1 MAFWNLFGSTDEE
14 DKEKTSAPIVED
26 RWLGA
31 VAGNK
36 LDGYNNATYNWRLY
50 MIPDDDGE
58 GGGYMNGAVKAE
70 AKNTVIIAQTGV
82 TGIAIDNVSLN
93 IVKGDSGAFVTNGS
107 FTLIQPG
114 AADLLDQIQMS
125 KKVLGIK
132 AGMFANVPIFLELSF
147 KGYTEDIDDTEEEG
161 KPVTIDGPWCWQC
174 EIATI
179 DVGITEE
186 GSTYDFTIVIG
197 SQNAYSDIF
206 YTLPADTSMTG
217 STIKEC
223 ISDLQK
229 TLTKYREDN
238 YKEHSVQDEVE
249 FDLSQLQ
256 KVIGDDKIK
265 YNNYKS
271 AEQINRLM
279 NAQSEGIKTREEY
292 DKRLEENP
300 ESLDGGIKASG
311 GIWRRDRIQVKEG
324 TNFHRIFTTLLVMND
339 EFLKKCTAKK
349 GDMDDPNIDKDGFD
363 LTQTFKKWYRINA
376 FVEWKDYDHRRN
388 TYAKKITYQPVIYD
402 TCDGDQIMAAAE
414 NDTTKEEVN
423 VRIKEMQIKKAY
435 HYLYTGLNDQILNA
449 DISYHAGQLLL
460 GAPGGGKLGD
470 TSTNPNAP
478 GRTVSDGDPEGK
490 KSKSQIAAA
499 QLDVDGL
506 ADQLASDDALLQRVQ
521 DKLNL
526 TDAEIKELQDDEQK
540 RKNLAEAII
549 FLGEQKSNPLSYK
562 KSKGAGQNPYVPV
575 SPTDVVDDNYT
586 PEPSGYLYSAELL
599 SDTGGSET
607 VIGEL
612 SGATAINTLKNSL
625 NTKDKGDNEGSG
637 SRPGFS
643 YAASIV
649 STSGNT
655 SDGSAKATLFGYMF
669 QNVNDASILV
679 DLNLKVRGDPWYL
692 GEKPKDPTK
701 GRGLEQRIEDGGKAT
716 SLDAISYDGNDN
728 YFLFTMQTPR
738 VIDPD
743 VDDED
748 NNTGYMSQQDTAYFI
763 SGVYQ
768 IMGVTANF
776 NGGMFDL
783 DLNAKKQTALDLSK
797 YDLVNV
803 DYNLNKEEDDDGF
816 DPAAEADAVN
826 ARQLQ
831 EFNDKQG
838 GG

>member
-1 MAFWNLFGSTDEE
+1 MAEE
-14 DKEKTSAPIVED
+14 DKEKTSSPIVED

-36 LDGYNNATYNWRLY
+36 LDGYNNSTYNWRLY
-50 MIPDDDGE
+50 MIPDDKD
-58 GGGYMNGAVKAE
+58 GGGYMNGALKADPE
-70 AKNTVIIAQTGV
+70 NTVIIAQTGV

-93 IVKGDSGAFVTNGS
+93 IVKGNSGAFVTNGS

-114 AADLLDQIQMS
+114 AADLLDQIQLS

-147 KGYTEDIDDTEEEG
+147 KGYTEDLDDTDSEG

-179 DVGITEE
+179 DVNITEE

-217 STIKEC
+217 STIAEC
-223 ISDLQK
+223 IESLQE

-238 YKEHSVQDEVE
+238 YKEHAVQDEVE
-249 FDLSQLQ
+249 FDLSQLAS
-256 KVIGDDKIK
+256 VIKDDKIK
-265 YNNYKS
+265 YNSYEN

-279 NAQSEGIKTREEY
+279 NAQSQGIKTRKEY
-292 DKRLEENP
+292 DKALEDNP

-311 GIWRRDRIQVKEG
+311 GVWRRDRIQIKEG
-324 TNFHRIFTTLLVMND
+324 TNFHRILTTLLVMNED
-339 EFLKKCTAKK
+339 FLEQCQRKK
-349 GDMDDPNIDKDGFD
+349 GAMDDPNIDEDGFD
-363 LTQTFKKWYRINA
+363 LKQAFTKWYRINA
-376 FVEWKDYDHRRN
+376 YVEWLDYDHRRN

-402 TCDGDQIMAAAE
+402 TADGDQIMSPAE
-414 NDTTKEEVN
+414 NNTTKEDVN
-423 VRIKEMQIKKAY
+423 VRIKEMNIKKAY

-460 GAPGGGKLGD
+460 GAPGGGMLGD
-470 TSTNPNAP
+470 ASTNPNAP
-478 GRTVSDGDPEGK
+478 GSSARSGDPDGDK
-490 KSKSQIAAA
+490 A
-499 QLDVDGL
+499 QGAYAVANADVDGL
-506 ADQLASDDALLQRVQ
+506 SNQLATDPNLMQRVQ

-526 TDAEIKELQDDEQK
+526 TEAEKKAIQEDEQK
-540 RKNLAEAII
+540 RKNLAEAIV
-549 FLGEQKSNPLSYK
+549 FLNAQGSNPLGYK
-562 KSKGAGQNPYVPV
+562 KSKASGTNPYVPV
-575 SPTDVVDDNYT
+575 SPTDVVDDTYS
-586 PEPSGYLYSAELL
+586 PEPSGYLYSAEII

-612 SGATAINTLKNSL
+612 SGATALNTLKNSL
-625 NTKDKGDNEGSG
+625 NAKDDGEST
-637 SRPGFS
+637 SPRPGFS

-655 SDGSAKATLFGYMF
+655 SDGTAKATLFGYMF
-669 QNVNDASILV
+669 QNVNDVSILV

-701 GRGLEQRIEDGGKAT
+701 GRNMTQRISDSGRAT

-748 NNTGYMSQQDTAYFI
+748 NNTGYMSQQGTAYFI

-803 DYNLNKEEDDDGF
+803 DYNLDASQKDNITTEEWREQQRLSEQEAQQGDG
-816 DPAAEADAVN
+816 
-826 ARQLQ
+826 
-831 EFNDKQG
+831 G
-838 GG
+838 